1 MESRLLIGVITT
13 NCYTDYQSEIMRGI
27 VSQAFKSS
35 CDIAVICPL
44 HDFFFDSRQ
53 KNQEKSILSLIS
65 CDAFAGFLYDR
76 NSFSDKIR
84 DYIDKLCLN
93 SGKPVMLL
101 DYNGH
106 NQFETT
112 TADDCAAFE
121 EITDHLIEVHGYK
134 KIICLTG
141 PKGTFSGEERLKGYL
156 RSMKKHGLTVERS
169 GCLYGDFW
177 TDAPVQLAEQI
188 ISGDIEKPEAIVCG
202 NDVMAYTLIDRLINS
217 GINVPEDIAVTG
229 FDATAE
235 ASLFTPS
242 VTSYKRPNYQLGSEA
257 FRRLYR
263 IITGRICSKV
273 PNESGVLRIG
283 HSCGCAE
290 DAELRRQI
298 QHRMKN
304 EERIQN
310 KMFFGDML
318 IDITSSADIPA
329 LIEKIDN
336 YSYLLHKMN
345 QIYICITENFEQ
357 SLSSAGSA
365 GLYFDISKPLRIVYS
380 KSAIERGDDG
390 MICSSASDALDY
402 FRNSRKNPSAFY
414 ISPLHYN
421 ENFFGFAA
429 VSFGKQP
436 VTYSRIYIQWINY
449 INMALEKVRIQSA
462 MNQAVNKLNSLAS
475 CDNTSG
481 LLNLS
486 GLKNAF
492 RTAFHKNYGSISS
505 VTYVHIEL
513 TDLHK
518 IFIQNGSEAAGD
530 MIKGF
535 GNILKK
541 LTKKDEIC
549 AVVSSG
555 CFGVIMFGNDRSEQL
570 YCGIKQQLSSVQTD
584 DISFTLGCC
593 SCNINEEMPQ
603 LSKLIHNAAVNRIH
617 THSKSETPAN
627 QHFEKLRQLR
637 NDIMKNPE
645 MNWNISEI
653 ADKLFI
659 SKSYLQKIYK
669 STFGKS
675 IIEELIQF
683 RLDKARE
690 MLLNT
695 DLTVSEIAH
704 ECGYSTY
711 NYFVRQFK
719 AAENISPSDYRLQ
732 MQNENKNS

>member
-13 NCYTDYQSEIMRGI
+13 NCYIEYQSEIMRGI

-44 HDFFFDSRQ
+44 HNFFLDSRQ
-53 KNQEKSILSLIS
+53 KNHEKSILSLIS
-65 CDAFAGFLYDR
+65 CDVFAGFLYDR

-156 RSMKKHGLTVERS
+156 RSMKKHGLPVERS

-177 TDAPVQLAEQI
+177 TDAPVRLAEQI
-188 ISGDIEKPEAIVCG
+188 ISGAVKKPDAIVCG
-202 NDVMAYTLIDRLINS
+202 NDVMAYTLIDRLINN

-229 FDATAE
+229 FDATVE

-242 VTSYKRPNYQLGSEA
+242 VTSYKRPNYQLGTEA

-290 DAELRRQI
+290 NADIRRQI

-304 EERIQN
+304 EERIQD

-318 IDITSSADIPA
+318 IDITSSADIPS
-329 LIEKIDN
+329 LIERTDN
-336 YSYLLHKMN
+336 YSYLLHKMS
-345 QIYICITENFEQ
+345 QLYICITTDFED
-357 SLSSAGSA
+357 SLSSANSA
-365 GLYFDISKPLRIVYS
+365 GLYFDIDKPLRIVYS
-380 KSAIERGDDG
+380 KSAVERGSDG
-390 MICSSASDALDY
+390 MICSSAAEALNY

-414 ISPLHYN
+414 VSPLHYN
-421 ENFFGFAA
+421 ETFFGFTA

-436 VTYSRIYIQWINY
+436 VTYSRMYIQWINY

-462 MNQAVNKLNSLAS
+462 MNQAVSELNSLVS
-475 CDNTSG
+475 YDRISG

-486 GLKNAF
+486 GLKSAF
-492 RTAFHKNYGSISS
+492 RTACEKNHGSINT

-513 TDLHK
+513 TDLRK
-518 IFIQNGSEAAGD
+518 KFIQNGSEAAEE
-530 MIKGF
+530 MICNF

-541 LTKKDEIC
+541 LKKNDEIC

-555 CFGVIMFGNDRSEQL
+555 CFGVIMFGKDRSEQL
-570 YCGIKQQLSSVQTD
+570 YTGIKQQLSSVQTD

-593 SCNINEEMPQ
+593 TFDMRQEMPQ

-617 THSKSETPAN
+617 AHSKSETPIN

-645 MNWNISEI
+645 INWNISEI

-719 AAENISPSDYRLQ
+719 AAENISPSDYRIQ